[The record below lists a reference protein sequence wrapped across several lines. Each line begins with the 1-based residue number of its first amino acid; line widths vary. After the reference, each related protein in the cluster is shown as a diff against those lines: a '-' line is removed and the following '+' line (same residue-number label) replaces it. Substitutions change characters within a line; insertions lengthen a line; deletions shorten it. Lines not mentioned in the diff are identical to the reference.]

1 MVFSGK
7 VALITGIAGQ
17 DGGYLASFLLSKG
30 YHVHG
35 LMRWD
40 SYADPLD
47 GMGRLDALG
56 LVGDQITLHTG
67 DVTDAQAMTALI
79 KEIKPDEIYNLA
91 ALSQVA
97 ESFRTPAVT
106 LDINAKGSLA
116 IFEAVRLLDMV
127 DKVRI
132 YQASSSEMF
141 GSSAGPQNE
150 ETPMHP
156 CSPYGVAKLAAYWLA
171 KTYRDSY
178 GMHISN
184 GILFN
189 HESPHRGEDF
199 VTRKIT
205 KAVAEIEAGRV
216 DPLAL
221 GNMDSVRDWGHARDY
236 VRGMWMMVQHE
247 RAGDY
252 VLATGEGKTVREFVS
267 RAFSYVG
274 VIVKWHGSGLD
285 EVGLN
290 AQTGDVLVRVD
301 PKFFRPKDV
310 THLLGDAQK
319 ARQILG
325 WTPDVLFDG
334 LVAEMVQIDRALIK
348 KKYMPLQRYDDQRS
362 DILPDDNAQ
371 GHLWLKSA

>member
-1 MVFSGK
+1 MIFPDK

-30 YHVHG
+30 YRVHG
-35 LMRWD
+35 LVRWD

-47 GMGRLDALG
+47 GLGRLDALG
-56 LVGDQITLHTG
+56 LVDDHIELHTG

-79 KEIKPDEIYNLA
+79 KEIQPDEIYNLA

-106 LDINAKGSLA
+106 IDINAKGSLA

-127 DKVRI
+127 DRVRI

-189 HESPHRGEDF
+189 HESPYRGEDF

-205 KAVAEIEAGRV
+205 KAVAEIEAGRTE
-216 DPLAL
+216 PLSL
-221 GNMDSVRDWGHARDY
+221 GNIDSVRDWGHARDY
-236 VRGMWMMVQHE
+236 VRGMWMMVQHA
-247 RAGDY
+247 RSGDY
-252 VLATGEGKTVREFVS
+252 VLATGEGKTVRDFVT
-267 RAFSYVG
+267 RAFSHVG
-274 VIVKWHGSGLD
+274 IAVKWQGDGLD
-285 EVGLN
+285 EVGVN
-290 AQTGDVLVRVD
+290 AQTDDVLVRVD

-310 THLLGDAQK
+310 AYLLGDARK
-319 ARQILG
+319 AQQILG
-325 WTPDVLFDG
+325 WSPDVSFDG
-334 LVAEMVQIDRALIK
+334 LVAEMVQIDRALIRNK
-348 KKYMPLQRYDDQRS
+348 HRQPYDDTQAEIF
-362 DILPDDNAQ
+362 DVHDDRQ